1 MGVTTIALDSLN
13 KIFLGIENLNN
24 KTLLELGIQNFS
36 GGRYNQQFV
45 RNFFKNDFKQYFSID
60 LHNHPEVTLC
70 DLSIYQPKKFYVD
83 IITNFGTSEHVEYE
97 EGQYNCWKN
106 MHDWLMVDGI
116 MIHEIPEYGSWK
128 NHCRYYTDYNFF
140 KKMEDCGY
148 QILEFDQHV
157 DENGNLNWC
166 VLKKME
172 DKEFMTY
179 EEYYQFMKTD
189 FNTQMSDIHKTNNPK
204 NLF

>member
-13 KIFLGIENLNN
+13 KIFSGLENLNN

-36 GGRYNQQFV
+36 GGEYNQQLV
-45 RNFFKNDFKQYFSID
+45 RNFFKNRFKQYLSID

-70 DLSIYQPKKFYVD
+70 DLSIYQPKKFYAD

-97 EGQYNCWKN
+97 EGQYNCWN
-106 MHDWLMVDGI
+106 NIHNWLMVDGI

-128 NHCRYYTDYNFF
+128 NHCRYYTDYDFF
-140 KKMEDCGY
+140 KKMEDYGY

-157 DENGNLNWC
+157 DSNGNLNWC
-166 VLKKME
+166 VLKKTE

-179 EEYYQFMKTD
+179 EEFYQFMKTD
-189 FNTQMSDIHKTNNPK
+189 FSTQMSDIHKTNNPK
-204 NLF
+204 NLY